1 MRHTYSITLADDGG
15 VAGTDIEATNLPEAW
30 ENALKWAEEG
40 DWPDAGCVVR
50 LTVERLDDQGKA
62 VEEREEEVE
71 VNVPDEGMHFDQ
83 NGIPISRDVRQNPID
98 GLWYTTVWTGSPRC
112 VTNVRR
118 YGYRTRAE
126 AEDGDIS
133 DFNADSYNEPL
144 YYAGWDE
151 TYGGRSTSRGSW

>member
-1 MRHTYSITLADDGG
+1 MTHQYSILLFDDPAGYGG
-15 VAGTDIEATNLPEAW
+15 TEIEATHLQEAW
-30 ENALKWAEEG
+30 DNALKWAEEG
-40 DWPDAGCVVR
+40 DWPDAGCVVGLR
-50 LTVERLDDQGKA
+50 VERLDDQGEV

-83 NGIPISRDVRQNPID
+83 NGEPIHRDIRQNSID
-98 GLWYTTVWTGSPRC
+98 GLWYTYVWTGASPC

-133 DFNADSYNEPL
+133 DCDAASYHEPKEGDW
-144 YYAGWDE
+144 YDDE
-151 TYGGRSTSRGSW
+151 

>member
-1 MRHTYSITLADDGG
+1 MTHQYSILLFDDPAGYGG
-15 VAGTDIEATNLPEAW
+15 TEIEATHLQEAW

-40 DWPDAGCVVR
+40 DWPDAGCVVGLR
-50 LTVERLDDQGKA
+50 VERLDDQGEV

-83 NGIPISRDVRQNPID
+83 NGEPIHRDIRQNSID
-98 GLWYTTVWTGSPRC
+98 GLWYTYVWTGASPC

-133 DFNADSYNEPL
+133 DCDAASYHEPKEGDW
-144 YYAGWDE
+144 YDDE
-151 TYGGRSTSRGSW
+151 

>member
-1 MRHTYSITLADDGG
+1 MSYTYIVDLMDEGG
-15 VAGTDIEATNLPEAW
+15 GGGTDIEATNLREAW
-30 ENALKWAEEG
+30 ENALKWAEKG

-50 LTVERLDDQGKA
+50 LRVERLDDQGEV

-83 NGIPISRDVRQNPID
+83 NGIPIHRNVRQNPID
-98 GLWYTTVWTGSPRC
+98 GLFYTTVWAGSQF

-118 YGYRTRAE
+118 YGYRTRAK

-133 DFNADSYNEPL
+133 DCNADSYREPQYEEEL
-144 YYAGWDE
+144 
-151 TYGGRSTSRGSW
+151 

>member
-1 MRHTYSITLADDGG
+1 MTYTYSVDLMDEGG
-15 VAGTDIEATNLPEAW
+15 GGGTDIEATNLREAW
-30 ENALKWAEEG
+30 ENALKWAEKG

-50 LTVERLDDQGKA
+50 LQVERLDDQGKA

-83 NGIPISRDVRQNPID
+83 NGIPIHRDVRQNPID

-112 VTNVRR
+112 VTNVSR
-118 YGYRTRAE
+118 YGYRTRAK

-133 DFNADSYNEPL
+133 DFDAASYNEPT
-144 YYAGWDE
+144 E
-151 TYGGRSTSRGSW
+151 EEE